1 MDSYEDEENN
11 DKKSDYSN
19 EINDEYPRYEFRI
32 DDDVFETVNYFNHVS
47 NYESKKSY
55 SNDESIT
62 DDNIHQFVRD
72 YIYGYYKFLPNFL
85 IIDEENLIPKP
96 ISEWDVSNVTNMDY
110 LFAGFPLMYSFEKRD
125 WEEFDENLNEW
136 DVSNV
141 TSMQG
146 MFYYCKYFNQPLDKW
161 SSKLSNCKDMG
172 YMFSYCRD
180 FNQPLDSWDVSNVEN
195 MEYMFFNCISFD
207 QPLGSWNVS
216 NCKNFNFMFN
226 GNNHFKTTSGYE
238 DDDTMN
244 FFQDLSN
251 WEINIEDKNNDMFN
265 MFGDF
270 MARNVGSENMRPLI
284 FKENN
289 EHFVEHTYNI
299 TRNEEGRAYEV
310 HNIFKTLNY
319 NRQKYLLDIA
329 KREVGEPIEE
339 YNINNI
345 VRRIINSFSNF
356 INSSENVD
364 LNKEVYNEALSLIA
378 NRFDF
383 PPDLQHQQ
391 FIVQL
396 YGYVIDFIFRQPYI
410 FKVNYVEACFK
421 DCIYGYSNKDTPITL
436 PINIRNFSC
445 SAGIREKLILSLKP
459 TIEIIFSIN
468 DDTIIPQMYK
478 EMYKQIYDNVFQV
491 LDINDLS
498 QEWTENYLD
507 NEKFKQR
514 HGIKEN
520 DEESERKMKQSLI
533 NFLKKKYY
541 EEGQL
546 TDVNNEKI
554 NKEVEKYENMGVFK
568 NLYFG
573 GKKRKN
579 IKKQT
584 KKYKKI
590 NKSNKKY
597 KKYKKINKS
606 NKKCKKYLKKTNKK
620 YKH

>member
-1 MDSYEDEENN
+1 
-11 DKKSDYSN
+11 
-19 EINDEYPRYEFRI
+19 
-32 DDDVFETVNYFNHVS
+32 
-47 NYESKKSY
+47 
-55 SNDESIT
+55 
-62 DDNIHQFVRD
+62 
-72 YIYGYYKFLPNFL
+72 
-85 IIDEENLIPKP
+85 
-96 ISEWDVSNVTNMDY
+96 
-110 LFAGFPLMYSFEKRD
+110 
-125 WEEFDENLNEW
+125 
-136 DVSNV
+136 
-141 TSMQG
+141 
-146 MFYYCKYFNQPLDKW
+146 
-161 SSKLSNCKDMG
+161 
-172 YMFSYCRD
+172 
-180 FNQPLDSWDVSNVEN
+180 
-195 MEYMFFNCISFD
+195 
-207 QPLGSWNVS
+207 
-216 NCKNFNFMFN
+216 MFN
-226 GNNHFKTTSGYE
+226 GNNHFKISSGF
-238 DDDTMN
+238 DDEDTMI
-244 FFQDLSN
+244 FVQDLSN

-265 MFGDF
+265 MFGHS
-270 MARNVGSENMRPLI
+270 MARKFSNRNMIPLI

-319 NRQKYLLDIA
+319 NRQKYLLNIA
-329 KREVGEPIEE
+329 KREVGEPIKE

-345 VRRIINSFSNF
+345 VRHITNSFSNF

-391 FIVQL
+391 FIIEL
-396 YGYVIDFIFRQPYI
+396 YGYVIDFIFKQPYI

-421 DCIYGYSNKDTPITL
+421 DCIGGYSNKDDPITL
-436 PINIRNFSC
+436 PINTRNFSC

-491 LDINDLS
+491 LNINNLL

-520 DEESERKMKQSLI
+520 DEESERKMKRSLI

-554 NKEVEKYENMGVFK
+554 NEEVKKYENMGVFK

-573 GKKRKN
+573 GKKKKN

-597 KKYKKINKS
+597 KKYKKMNKS